1 MNVEIEESGICRKKV
16 KIELPVERVAESYKR
31 ILGEFGRVANIKG
44 FRQGKAPIAVVEKRY
59 AKQILDEVRDRLL
72 PEGYQTAIKD
82 KALDV
87 VHVLNIDEQP
97 VTLGEPFTFTVMIEV
112 APDFDLPAYTGIK
125 LERKRKAIN
134 DDAVEERIA
143 ALLEQFASFDEVEN
157 RPVQRGDM
165 VQVNFEGVC
174 EGQPIESLGV
184 EVKGLDKRD
193 NFWVRVDENA
203 FIPEFEAGLIGAAVG
218 DRKEIPVDFSDGF
231 SVNAL
236 AGKKATY
243 LVEVKSIREKKVPE
257 LNEEMLKMMRVDSV
271 DDFRARIR
279 KDLESQAEQESNAG
293 IRDALVDHLLGQVTM
308 DIPETPL
315 QRETSQ
321 ILRDV
326 IRSNTERG
334 ITTEQMS
341 EHRDQMMESATRTA
355 EKRVKLQFILDRI
368 AAKESINVSQAQ
380 LRQHVERLAP
390 MYGMKPDALMTEL
403 KKRDALD
410 EVEGE
415 LRRAMVVDLV
425 LGKAEIKE
433 SEAA

>member
-1 MNVEIEESGICRKKV
+1 MNVEIEDSGVCRKKV
-16 KIELPVERVAESYKR
+16 KVEWPVERVAESYKR

-44 FRQGKAPIAVVEKRY
+44 FRQGKAPIAVVEKKY
-59 AKQILDEVRDRLL
+59 AKQILEEVRDRLL
-72 PEGYQTAIKD
+72 PEGYQSAIKD

-87 VHVLNIDEQP
+87 VQVLNIDEQP
-97 VTLGEPFTFTVMIEV
+97 VTLGEPFTFTVTIEV
-112 APDFDLPAYTGIK
+112 APEFDLPTYTGIK
-125 LERKRKAIN
+125 LERKRKAIK
-134 DDAVEERIA
+134 DEAVEERITA
-143 ALLEQFASFDEVEN
+143 ILEQFASFDEVEG
-157 RPVQRGDM
+157 RAIQRGDM
-165 VQVNFEGVC
+165 AQVNYEGVC
-174 EGQPIESLGV
+174 EGQPIESLGG
-184 EVKGLDKRD
+184 EVKGLDKRND
-193 NFWVRVDENA
+193 FWVRVDENA

-218 DRKEIPVDFSDGF
+218 DKKDIQVDFSETF
-231 SVNAL
+231 PVKAL

-243 LVEVKSIREKKVPE
+243 HVEVKSVREKKVPQ
-257 LNEEMLKMMRVDSV
+257 LNEEMLKMMRVDSA
-271 DDFRARIR
+271 DDLRVRIR

-334 ITTEQMS
+334 ITAEQMS

-368 AAKESINVSQAQ
+368 AAKESISVSGAQ
-380 LRQHVERLAP
+380 LRQHVDRLAP
-390 MYGMKPDALMTEL
+390 MYGMKPDALMNEL

-415 LRRAMVVDLV
+415 LRRAMVVDL
-425 LGKAEIKE
+425 LLEKAEIKE
-433 SEAA
+433 VAAD

>member
-1 MNVEIEESGICRKKV
+1 
-16 KIELPVERVAESYKR
+16 
-31 ILGEFGRVANIKG
+31 
-44 FRQGKAPIAVVEKRY
+44 
-59 AKQILDEVRDRLL
+59 
-72 PEGYQTAIKD
+72 
-82 KALDV
+82 
-87 VHVLNIDEQP
+87 
-97 VTLGEPFTFTVMIEV
+97 
-112 APDFDLPAYTGIK
+112 
-125 LERKRKAIN
+125 
-134 DDAVEERIA
+134 
-143 ALLEQFASFDEVEN
+143 
-157 RPVQRGDM
+157 
-165 VQVNFEGVC
+165 
-174 EGQPIESLGV
+174 
-184 EVKGLDKRD
+184 
-193 NFWVRVDENA
+193 VDENA